1 MKMSTIWTAYNV
13 KKQNWISLM
22 LMFTNFIYQKFFDLP
37 YKIDVLRRKRQIRK
51 TDLLACIANTLN
63 CLKYLRHSSRPCTL
77 SSTGCFSQVPK
88 YSKTKKNKKIDS
100 VFGNYFEIE
109 CHILDTGRSQ
119 AKSMHEK
126 SIFLLTMFWV
136 PCYHIYLLYVMVVA
150 DFKVKKTHFLPIPL
164 KSRICVPNT

>member
-1 MKMSTIWTAYNV
+1 MTYH
-13 KKQNWISLM
+13 
-22 LMFTNFIYQKFFDLP
+22 
-37 YKIDVLRRKRQIRK
+37 KIDVLLAKKEFRDKSEKWTIGVYYK
-51 TDLLACIANTLN
+51 HLKLLKVFTSFLPTLYTEFTQAAFH
-63 CLKYLRHSSRPCTL
+63 K
-77 SSTGCFSQVPK
+77 FPK
-88 YSKTKKNKKIDS
+88 YSKTKKAKKRDN
-100 VFGNYFEIE
+100 VFGDNFEIE

>member
-1 MKMSTIWTAYNV
+1 
-13 KKQNWISLM
+13 
-22 LMFTNFIYQKFFDLP
+22 MFYLQRKSSETNQ
-37 YKIDVLRRKRQIRK
+37 
-51 TDLLACIANTLN
+51 TSELLACITNTLN
-63 CLKYLRHSSRPCTL
+63 CLKYLRHSSQLCTL
-77 SSTGCFSQVPK
+77 SSPRLLFTSFPNIAKQ
-88 YSKTKKNKKIDS
+88 KKAKKRDN
-100 VFGNYFEIE
+100 VFGDNFEIE